1 MEKTFDNKL
10 KDDNKLE
17 KFKSILEEKSRKLK
31 NDFLFRDISK
41 KWDYNEK
48 ETTVLK
54 YFVNLSLKD
63 MKTIEEIHQEWR
75 VYNKE
80 IDEKIRK
87 TLLEVFKVFNDE
99 ELLNKKDKQILCYFY
114 FLIVNYAFGYVYL
127 NEENDKKENHGH
139 VKIEKKGQDNN
150 NKTFIEI
157 SVEIVIRKLMNIF
170 NALKDED
177 FNDKKKA
184 GIFFA
189 LIVMFDGTH
198 LCAQRID
205 YMTYI
210 NIGVFPNGN
219 YSKEECS
226 LIFNEDNII
235 FFSSTSANFSFDSD
249 HAIKFNISKHL
260 ENVKTKSEQM
270 MEL

>member
-63 MKTIEEIHQEWR
+63 TKTIEEIHQEWR

-189 LIVMFDGTH
+189 LIVMY
-198 LCAQRID
+198 
-205 YMTYI
+205 YMTY
-210 NIGVFPNGN
+210 IGVFPNGN
-219 YSKEECS
+219 YSKNELEKRLKEECS